1 MKKNKPV
8 VPATEK
14 QVFSLLGLCARQGA
28 VKSGEFSADQAIK
41 EGKAKLV
48 IVAEDASD
56 NTKKAFKNACE
67 YYQVPLRIFA
77 AKTELGHCIGREFRA
92 SAAVTNEGLAKKI
105 LETIDE
111 LHMRGSL
118 SAEGEQEGK

>member
-1 MKKNKPV
+1 MKTNKPAV
-8 VPATEK
+8 AATDK

-41 EGKAKLV
+41 EGKARLV
-48 IVAEDASD
+48 IVATDASD

-67 YYQVPLRIFA
+67 YYKVPIRIFA

-111 LHMRGSL
+111 LQMKSSP
-118 SAEGEQEGK
+118 SAEGEQEGI